1 MRIAVAGLGYVGASM
16 LALLSQKYSVY
27 AVDIDHERLAKVG
40 KGLSPVDDPKITEFL
55 TKYSANIHTTY
66 DQSSAFGECDVVIVC
81 TPTSYDPEANRFD
94 LTSVDEVIAT
104 AVNKNPSVYI
114 VIKSTIPIGY
124 CEDARARFNHEKI
137 YFSPE
142 FLREG
147 TSLHDNL
154 NPSRIIV
161 GDTGDFG
168 NLFSEILVECAHK
181 DNIPVLL
188 TGSKE
193 AECIKLF
200 ANSYLAMRVG
210 FINEL
215 DSFALNYGLNTKS
228 IIDGITLDPRIGSGY
243 CNPSFGYGGYCFPKD
258 TKQLKAQCKNLS
270 TPIIDAIV
278 DTNTTRSDILAQE
291 LAEKYQNSTVGFYRF
306 LMKAGSD
313 NIRDSA
319 SGKLMEKLRQMGLT
333 VIIYEPLLK
342 SEVNLEIIESFDE
355 FILNADVV
363 VANRIDE
370 KLQGVKK
377 PIFSRDIYGD
387 N

>member
-1 MRIAVAGLGYVGASM
+1 MKIAVAGLGYVGSSM

-40 KGLSPVDDPKITEFL
+40 RGLSPVDDPKIAQFL
-55 TKYSANIHTTY
+55 TKYSANIHTMY
-66 DQSSAFGECDVVIVC
+66 DQTSAFGECDIVIVC

-94 LTSVDEVIAT
+94 LTSVDEVIAK
-104 AVNKNPSVYI
+104 AVSTNPSVNI

-124 CEDARARFNHEKI
+124 CEDARARYDHERI

-147 TSLHDNL
+147 SSLQDNL
-154 NPSRIIV
+154 YPSRIIV
-161 GDTGDFG
+161 GDTCDFG
-168 NLFSEILVECAHK
+168 KLFSEILVSCAHET
-181 DNIPVLL
+181 NIPVLL
-188 TGSKE
+188 TTSKE

-215 DSFALNYGLNTKS
+215 DSFALNYGLNAKS
-228 IIDGITLDPRIGSGY
+228 IIDGITLDPRIGPGY

-258 TKQLKAQCKNLS
+258 TKQLMAQCKDLP

-278 DTNTTRSDILAQE
+278 ETNNTRSDIIAQE
-291 LAEKYQNSTVGFYRF
+291 LAENYQNSTVGFYRF

-319 SGKLMEKLRQMGLT
+319 SGKLMEKLRQMGLK
-333 VIIYEPLLK
+333 VVVYEPLLK
-342 SEVNLEIIESFDE
+342 SEDNPEVIESFDE
-355 FILNADVV
+355 FILKADVV

-370 KLQGVKK
+370 NLNGVKK
-377 PIFSRDIYGD
+377 PIFSRDIYRD

>member
-1 MRIAVAGLGYVGASM
+1 MKIAVAGLGYVGASM

-27 AVDIDHERLAKVG
+27 AVDIDHERVAKVG
-40 KGLSPVDDPKITEFL
+40 KGLSPVDDPKITQFL
-55 TKYSANIHTTY
+55 TKYSASIHTMY
-66 DQSSAFGECDVVIVC
+66 DQSSAFSECDVVIVC
-81 TPTSYDPEANRFD
+81 TPTSYDPETNQFD
-94 LTSVDEVIAT
+94 LTSVDEVIAE
-104 AVNKNPSVYI
+104 AVYRNPSVNI

-124 CEDARARFNHEKI
+124 CEDARTRFRHRHI

-147 TSLHDNL
+147 SSLHDNL
-154 NPSRIIV
+154 YPSRIIV

-168 NLFSEILVECAHK
+168 NLFSEILVSCAHK
-181 DNIPVLL
+181 ANIPVLL
-188 TGSKE
+188 TSSEE

-210 FINEL
+210 FMNEL
-215 DSFALNYGLNTKS
+215 DSFALHFGLNTKS
-228 IIDGITLDPRIGSGY
+228 IIDGITLDPRIGTGY

-258 TKQLKAQCKNLS
+258 TKQLKAQCKDLP
-270 TPIIDAIV
+270 TPIIDAV
-278 DTNTTRSDILAQE
+278 VETNETRSEILSKE
-291 LAEKYQNSTVGFYRF
+291 LAENYQDCTVGFYRL

-319 SGKLMEKLRQMGLT
+319 SGKLMEKLQQMGLD
-333 VIIYEPLLK
+333 IIIFEPLLK
-342 SEVNLEIIESFDE
+342 SDIHSELVETFDE
-355 FILNADVV
+355 FISKADVV
-363 VANRIDE
+363 IANRIDE
-370 KLQGVKK
+370 KLDGVNK